1 MKRFS
6 CGSVVPGCTATFA
19 APTVEGI
26 LDQVAAH
33 AQEAHGLSTVP
44 PELVD
49 AVRLNVVAA

>member
-33 AQEAHGLSTVP
+33 AQEAHGLTTVP